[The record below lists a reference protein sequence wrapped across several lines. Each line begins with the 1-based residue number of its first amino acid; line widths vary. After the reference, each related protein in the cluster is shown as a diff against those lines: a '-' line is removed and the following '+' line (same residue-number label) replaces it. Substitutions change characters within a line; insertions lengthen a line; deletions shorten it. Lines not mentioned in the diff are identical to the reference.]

1 MLGFRKYGN
10 LEKSRRS
17 QMRGQIRGKA
27 RFTAHR
33 AILGAVILM
42 AFGSSSAPKAD
53 PTSSAMPSTLRDDSH
68 ELMVLA
74 LKFVEYRDPKSGRPV
89 MNQIDAQKVV
99 DGVNKIWGQCGLQVK
114 MERYQTVAPSA
125 LSHQKL
131 NYHLSSMDELD
142 RIRSAFDDKK
152 DLVVINTGGWDH
164 KKMGSA
170 NAWTAMPGDAPAGAV
185 IEGPVARNS
194 QIIAHEL
201 GHYLGLDHVS
211 DPTDMMNPLIYDN
224 STTIYSAQC
233 DSMRKVAQ
241 SAHPQALRPSA

>member
-1 MLGFRKYGN
+1 LHEN
-10 LEKSRRS
+10 
-17 QMRGQIRGKA
+17 
-27 RFTAHR
+27 
-33 AILGAVILM
+33 
-42 AFGSSSAPKAD
+42 
-53 PTSSAMPSTLRDDSH
+53 SH

-89 MNQIDAQKVV
+89 MNQIEAQKVV

-114 MERYQTVAPSA
+114 LERYQTVAASS
-125 LSHQKL
+125 LTHQKL
-131 NYHLSSMDELD
+131 NYHLSSMNELD

-152 DLVVINTGGWDH
+152 DLVVINTGGWNH
-164 KKMGSA
+164 KKMGAA

-185 IEGPVARNS
+185 IEGPVAHNS